1 MTANY
6 NYLPIIIPWCLFLIS
21 AFTQP
26 PEWLKPR
33 NKARKLWVQTHL
45 LAVLP
50 ATIIAVALQTHPLYA
65 NNIPATAGASILTYM
80 YIQSS
85 WTDMQYRKASESH
98 LMHGWSLFVVTA
110 ALYHDANTVASS
122 LAALF
127 LTALMRRWW
136 AGDATA
142 LCVAVTCVSPILMA
156 NPDSMVAFGASML
169 FVVITALI
177 TAVLSSSKK
186 PIKIPLIPIALAP
199 FLLMPAIYMLTPAMV
214 QA

>member
-1 MTANY
+1 MTVNY
-6 NYLPIIIPWCLFLIS
+6 SYLPIILPWCLFLIS

-33 NKARKLWVQTHL
+33 NKARKLWVQTHM

-50 ATIIAVALQTHPLYA
+50 ATIIAVALQTHPWYA
-65 NNIPATAGASILTYM
+65 NNIPATAGASILTYV
-80 YIQSS
+80 YIQASC
-85 WTDMQYRKASESH
+85 TDMQYRKASESH
-98 LMHGWSLFVVTA
+98 LMYGWALFVLTA
-110 ALYHDANTVASS
+110 AIYHDTNTVASS

-127 LTALMRRWW
+127 LMALTRRWW

-142 LCVAVTCVSPILMA
+142 LCVAITCVSPILIA
-156 NPDSMVAFGASML
+156 NPESMVAFGASML

-186 PIKIPLIPIALAP
+186 PVKIPLIPIALAP
-199 FLLMPAIYMLTPAMV
+199 FLLTPAIYTLIPAMV

>member
-1 MTANY
+1 MTVNY
-6 NYLPIIIPWCLFLIS
+6 NYLPIILPWCLFLIS

-33 NKARKLWVQTHL
+33 NKARKLWVQTHM

-50 ATIIAVALQTHPLYA
+50 ATIIAVALQTHPWYA
-65 NNIPATAGASILTYM
+65 NNIPATAGASILTYV
-80 YIQSS
+80 YIQASC
-85 WTDMQYRKASESH
+85 TDMQYRKASESH
-98 LMHGWSLFVVTA
+98 LMYGWALFVVTA
-110 ALYHDANTVASS
+110 AIYHDTNTVASS

-127 LTALMRRWW
+127 LMALTRRWW
-136 AGDATA
+136 AGDVTA
-142 LCVAVTCVSPILMA
+142 LCVAITCVSPILIA
-156 NPDSMVAFGASML
+156 NPESMVAFGASML

-186 PIKIPLIPIALAP
+186 PVKIPLIPIALAP
-199 FLLMPAIYMLTPAMV
+199 FLLTPAIYTLIPAMV